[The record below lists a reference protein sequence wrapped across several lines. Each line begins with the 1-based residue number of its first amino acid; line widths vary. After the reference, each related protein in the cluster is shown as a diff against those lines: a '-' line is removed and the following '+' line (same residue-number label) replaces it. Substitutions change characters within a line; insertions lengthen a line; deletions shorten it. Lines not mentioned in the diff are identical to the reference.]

1 MWLVETAAALLSA
14 LLLHVVACRLRRT
27 SPVSM
32 LLLVGALV
40 GGLLMATLVLT
51 ATALELFAGLVVFAL
66 GIESYLFLHG
76 TASNSIG
83 VGILLRLDEQREL
96 ALADVRAL
104 YDTHGMV
111 QRRLERLEDSG
122 LIAAFGNG
130 YRVTPKGQRLLDLF
144 LWFRKVF
151 RHPGQG
157 YFGKLPTS
165 VRSRR

>member
-1 MWLVETAAALLSA
+1 MWLLTTMAALLSA
-14 LLLHVVACRLRRT
+14 LLLHVVACRVRPAA
-27 SPVSM
+27 PVTM

-40 GGLLMATLVLT
+40 GGLLTAALVVT
-51 ATALELFAGLVVFAL
+51 ATALETFAALVVFAL

-76 TASNSIG
+76 TAANSIG
-83 VGILLRLDEQREL
+83 VGLLLRLAEREL
-96 ALADVRAL
+96 SLADVRTL

-111 QRRLERLEDSG
+111 QRRLARLEDSG

-130 YRVTPKGQRLLDLF
+130 YRVTPKGRRLLALF

-157 YFGKLPTS
+157 YFGTLPTS
-165 VRSRR
+165 VRSLR

>member
-14 LLLHVVACRLRRT
+14 LLLHVVACRLRPA

-32 LLLVGALV
+32 LLLVGAVV
-40 GGLLMATLVLT
+40 GGLLLATLMLT
-51 ATALELFAGLVVFAL
+51 ATALEIFAGLVVFAL

-83 VGILLRLDEQREL
+83 VGILLRLHDRHEL
-96 ALADVRAL
+96 GLADVSAL